1 MTKANV
7 KKDVT
12 KGTELLKKMKT
23 TTFCGEYLLDYKMAT
38 KSNVG
43 DMVTIKSIIEN
54 PRTSKYN
61 NTQRSQRP
69 LTTAKLHNNT
79 KVLNRV
85 LIFLI
90 KTIQDFFNKNRKK

>member
-23 TTFCGEYLLDYKMAT
+23 TTFCGVYLLDYKMAT

-54 PRTSKYN
+54 PRT
-61 NTQRSQRP
+61 
-69 LTTAKLHNNT
+69 
-79 KVLNRV
+79 
-85 LIFLI
+85 
-90 KTIQDFFNKNRKK
+90 